1 METLA
6 AAVRRH
12 ADAHADPD
20 GVAAT
25 PIPGLVLMRV
35 SGPTGLTK
43 ALYRPVLCLVL
54 QGAKEVTAGVA
65 VHRFAAGRALV
76 VGADIPVSSR
86 VIEASRA
93 APYLALALALDLGV
107 MRDVMAELAA
117 APPPAPSSGHDPA
130 ILVDDTDAAVA
141 DCASRLVRLLERPA
155 AVPVLRAPIVTE
167 MHYWLLAGRHGAA
180 MRRLALP
187 DGPAAR
193 VARAVALLRA
203 GFAGHLPV
211 ERLAAAAGMS
221 PSSFH
226 QHFKAVTTLSPLQFQ
241 KHLRLLEARRLML
254 NEGHGATRAAFAVGY
269 ESVSHFTRDYARM
282 FGTAPSR
289 DMGEGRAAA

>member
-54 QGAKEVTAGVA
+54 QGAKEVTAGAA
-65 VHRFAAGRALV
+65 VHRFAAGRSLV

-86 VIEASRA
+86 VVEASRA

-117 APPPAPSSGHDPA
+117 APPPPPSSGHDAA

-141 DCASRLVRLLERPA
+141 DCASRLVRLLDRPA

-203 GFAGHLPV
+203 GFTGHLPV

-254 NEGHGATRAAFAVGY
+254 NEGHGATPVSFAVGY
-269 ESVSHFTRDYARM
+269 ESALHFTRDYARM

>member
-12 ADAHADPD
+12 ADPHADPD
-20 GVAAT
+20 GIAAT

-269 ESVSHFTRDYARM
+269 ESASHFTRDYARM

-289 DMGEGRAAA
+289 DAGEGRAAA

>member
-35 SGPTGLTK
+35 FGPTGLTK

-54 QGAKEVTAGVA
+54 QGAKEVTAGA
-65 VHRFAAGRALV
+65 EVHRFAAGRALV

-86 VIEASRA
+86 VVEASRA

-117 APPPAPSSGHDPA
+117 IPPPPSSGRDPA
-130 ILVDDTDAAVA
+130 ILVDDTDVAVA
-141 DCASRLVRLLERPA
+141 DCASRLVRLLDRPA

-193 VARAVALLRA
+193 VARAVAILRA

-269 ESVSHFTRDYARM
+269 ESASHFTRDYARM

-289 DMGEGRAAA
+289 DAGEGRAAA

>member
-35 SGPTGLTK
+35 FGPTGLTK

-54 QGAKEVTAGVA
+54 QGAKEVTAGA
-65 VHRFAAGRALV
+65 EVHRFAAGRALV

-86 VIEASRA
+86 VVEASRA

-107 MRDVMAELAA
+107 MRDVVAELAA
-117 APPPAPSSGHDPA
+117 APPPPSSGRDPA

-141 DCASRLVRLLERPA
+141 DCASRLVRLLDRPA

-180 MRRLALP
+180 MRRLALS
-187 DGPAAR
+187 DGPAPPRPA
-193 VARAVALLRA
+193 
-203 GFAGHLPV
+203 
-211 ERLAAAAGMS
+211 
-221 PSSFH
+221 
-226 QHFKAVTTLSPLQFQ
+226 
-241 KHLRLLEARRLML
+241 
-254 NEGHGATRAAFAVGY
+254 
-269 ESVSHFTRDYARM
+269 
-282 FGTAPSR
+282 
-289 DMGEGRAAA
+289 

>member
-20 GVAAT
+20 GVATT

-54 QGAKEVTAGVA
+54 QGAKEVTAGVP
-65 VHRFAAGRALV
+65 VHRFVAGRALV

-86 VIEASRA
+86 VVEASRA

-117 APPPAPSSGHDPA
+117 AVRSPPSSGRDPA

-141 DCASRLVRLLERPA
+141 DCASRLVRLLDRPA

-180 MRRLALP
+180 MRRLALS

-269 ESVSHFTRDYARM
+269 ESASHFTRDYARM

-289 DMGEGRAAA
+289 DAGEGRAAA

>member
-35 SGPTGLTK
+35 FGPTGLTK

-54 QGAKEVTAGVA
+54 QGAKEVTAGA
-65 VHRFAAGRALV
+65 EVHRFAAGRALV

-86 VIEASRA
+86 VVEASRA
-93 APYLALALALDLGV
+93 APYLPLALALDLGV

-117 APPPAPSSGHDPA
+117 APPPPSSGRDPA

-141 DCASRLVRLLERPA
+141 DCASRLVRLLDRPA

-254 NEGHGATRAAFAVGY
+254 NEGHGATRAASAVGY
-269 ESVSHFTRDYARM
+269 ESASHFTRDYARM

-289 DMGEGRAAA
+289 DAGEGRAAA

>member
-1 METLA
+1 METLT

-12 ADAHADPD
+12 ADADADPD

-35 SGPTGLTK
+35 FGPTGLTK

-54 QGAKEVTAGVA
+54 QGAKEVTAGA
-65 VHRFAAGRALV
+65 EVHRFAAGRALV

-86 VIEASRA
+86 VVEASRA

-117 APPPAPSSGHDPA
+117 APPPPPSGREPA

-141 DCASRLVRLLERPA
+141 DCASRLVRLLDRLA

-193 VARAVALLRA
+193 VARAVAILRA
-203 GFAGHLPV
+203 GFAQHLPV

-269 ESVSHFTRDYARM
+269 ESASHFTRDYARM

-289 DMGEGRAAA
+289 DAGEGRAAA

>member
-35 SGPTGLTK
+35 PGPTGLAK

-65 VHRFAAGRALV
+65 VHRFAAGRSLI

-86 VIEASRA
+86 VVEASRA

-117 APPPAPSSGHDPA
+117 AAPPPPSSGRDPA

-141 DCASRLVRLLERPA
+141 DCASRLVRLLDRPA

-269 ESVSHFTRDYARM
+269 ESASHFTRDYARM

-289 DMGEGRAAA
+289 DAGEGRAAA

>member
-12 ADAHADPD
+12 ADADPD

-35 SGPTGLTK
+35 FGPTGLTK

-54 QGAKEVTAGVA
+54 QGAKEVTAGA
-65 VHRFAAGRALV
+65 EVHRFAAGRALV

-86 VIEASRA
+86 VVEASRA

-117 APPPAPSSGHDPA
+117 APPPPPSGREPA

-141 DCASRLVRLLERPA
+141 DCASRLVRLLDRPA

-193 VARAVALLRA
+193 VARAVAILRA

-269 ESVSHFTRDYARM
+269 ESASHFTRDYARM

-289 DMGEGRAAA
+289 DAGEGRAAA